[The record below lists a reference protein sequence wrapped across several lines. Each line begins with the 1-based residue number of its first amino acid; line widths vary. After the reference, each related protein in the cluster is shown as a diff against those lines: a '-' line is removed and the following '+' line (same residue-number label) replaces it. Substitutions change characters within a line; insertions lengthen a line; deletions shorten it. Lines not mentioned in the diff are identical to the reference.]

1 MSLEVTINLFDVPLW
16 DIKGRYVCLS
26 KSLRILWYLARH
38 MTVLWMFKWANKKSN
53 KLKRNASM
61 LEYAWIKTSRRSMKI
76 VWNWNVVAM
85 MRKNLKINHLA
96 ILAYYL
102 TIALWAKRMET
113 PRTPSQNMDDND
125 NANRLDK
132 IIKNVTLWQ
141 SMYIETLCPK
151 RLLDQSHILCSILFY
166 RV

>member
-1 MSLEVTINLFDVPLW
+1 
-16 DIKGRYVCLS
+16 
-26 KSLRILWYLARH
+26 
-38 MTVLWMFKWANKKSN
+38 
-53 KLKRNASM
+53 
-61 LEYAWIKTSRRSMKI
+61 
-76 VWNWNVVAM
+76 M

-132 IIKNVTLWQ
+132 INKNVTL
-141 SMYIETLCPK
+141 
-151 RLLDQSHILCSILFY
+151 
-166 RV
+166 